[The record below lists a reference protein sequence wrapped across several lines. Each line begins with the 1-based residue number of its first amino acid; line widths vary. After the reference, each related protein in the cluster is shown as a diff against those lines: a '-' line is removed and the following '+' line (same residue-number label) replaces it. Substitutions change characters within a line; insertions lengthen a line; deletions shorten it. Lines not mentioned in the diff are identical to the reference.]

1 MQAPSD
7 LRIAFQKEILEAAVE
22 AAELLRSLAG
32 DISNMKHSPQ
42 LDRLKR
48 VHVSGDRLQRSLDLQ
63 FHLLIS
69 QNSGPGPKPCPSD
82 TMAPPR
88 WSYHEAMRKH
98 KRRLFSWPSRDV
110 NELEDDKSEGV
121 PRIRTADSSA
131 SLSLATFAL
140 LLVEFV
146 ARLDHLVDAVHEL
159 GSTAKF
165 KTETLI

>member
-7 LRIAFQKEILEAAVE
+7 LRITFQKEIIEAAVD

-32 DISNMKHSPQ
+32 DIRNMKHSPQ

-48 VHVSGDRLQRSLDLQ
+48 VHVSGDRLQRSLDQQ

-69 QNSGPGPKPCPSD
+69 QNSGSGPKPCPTD
-82 TMAPPR
+82 AVAPPR
-88 WSYHEAMRKH
+88 WSYHEAMRKQN
-98 KRRLFSWPSRDV
+98 RRLFSWPSRDV
-110 NELEDDKSEGV
+110 EELDDDRGEGV
-121 PRIRTADSSA
+121 PRMRTAESSA

-146 ARLDHLVDAVHEL
+146 ARLDHLVDAVDEL
-159 GSTAKF
+159 ATTAKF
-165 KTETLI
+165 KQETLI